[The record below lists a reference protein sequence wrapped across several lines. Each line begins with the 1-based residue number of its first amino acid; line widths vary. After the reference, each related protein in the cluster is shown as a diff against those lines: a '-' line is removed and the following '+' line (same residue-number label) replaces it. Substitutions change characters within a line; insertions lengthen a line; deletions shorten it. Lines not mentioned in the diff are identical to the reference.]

1 MKKQWLIT
9 LLLLVA
15 ALNLYL
21 LVHIEQKRS
30 VEQSPQDTL
39 TSLDPERITSIRIDR
54 QTESLVFRKDGDH
67 WQMIM
72 PLQDKAN
79 EERMTELRALAVI
92 TPLGQYDVQSVDLA
106 RYGLTTPRLSVRLND
121 TQILFG
127 DLNPANQRRYVL
139 AEKHLFLIADNIF
152 PILQLPPEAFIE

>member
-21 LVHIEQKRS
+21 LVHIEQKQS
-30 VEQSPQDTL
+30 SEQSPQETL
-39 TSLDPERITSIRIDR
+39 TSLDPDQITSIRIDR
-54 QTESLVFRKDGDH
+54 QTESLVFIKDGNH
-67 WQMIM
+67 WHMSM
-72 PLQDKAN
+72 PLQGRAN
-79 EERMTELRALAVI
+79 EERITELRALAVI
-92 TPLGQYDVQSVDLA
+92 TPLAQYDVQSIDLE

-121 TQILFG
+121 IRILFG

-139 AEKHLFLIADNIF
+139 TENHLFLIADNIF